1 MTKKHYN
8 SKPIY
13 TSGRTRPIGIVRG
26 DTFYKS
32 IHGTRHF
39 LRFPPAIAIDALAIE
54 EAKAAGAA
62 RIEVLDQDTGTTY
75 RASVEHFEQAGTLF
89 DRGYGSQ
96 IYLPFNGWMQ
106 SRRGGGLQLSWKI
119 GETA

>member
-1 MTKKHYN
+1 MTKNHYN

-13 TSGRTRPIGIVRG
+13 VSGRAKPIGKVRG

-54 EAKAAGAA
+54 EAKAVGAIM
-62 RIEVLDQDTGTTY
+62 IEVLDQDTGTRY
-75 RASVEHFEQAGTLF
+75 RASMAHFEQAGTLF
-89 DRGYGSQ
+89 DRGFGSQ
-96 IYLPFNGWMQ
+96 IYLPFNGWTQ
-106 SRRGGGLQLSWKI
+106 SRRGGELQLSWKI
-119 GETA
+119 GEPA